1 MPIPGEKIIN
11 WLGGLFGIGFL
22 TLCIA
27 VFTGVIMA
35 YVIIHY
41 KKQNTEGYQRR
52 VERFQQDDEKNRHK
66 RVYR

>member
-1 MPIPGEKIIN
+1 MN
-11 WLGGLFGIGFL
+11 WLGGIFGIGFL

-27 VFTGVIMA
+27 VFTAVIMA
-35 YVIIHY
+35 YVIMYYNQQKTESY
-41 KKQNTEGYQRR
+41 KRR